1 MVHNYQIRV
10 RYSDTDQMKR
20 LHHAA
25 YVEYL
30 EVVRI
35 EMLRDIGYS
44 YANLEKS
51 GYLLPVIKLN
61 LEYLGPAVF
70 DDVIEFQTELKSSSA
85 IRLEFRSVLTVND
98 NAVAR
103 AGVELV
109 CLDAQSGKPR
119 KLPEAMLLHLHS
131 LSMDD

>member
-44 YANLEKS
+44 YAILEQS

-61 LEYLGPAVF
+61 VEYLGPTVF
-70 DDVIEFQTELKSSSA
+70 DDVIEFKTELRALSA
-85 IRLEFRSVLTVND
+85 IRLEFESLLTTEKNT
-98 NAVAR
+98 VAKAR
-103 AGVELV
+103 VELV
-109 CLDAQSGKPR
+109 CLDAHSGKPKR
-119 KLPEAMLLHLHS
+119 LPESMLIHLHS
-131 LSMDD
+131 LSKDD